1 MREITEKLLTV
12 RNQTK
17 TRSVSFMVICARL
30 VKKQVQSAFPA
41 SYIVSLHLS
50 RSFLV
55 QKIDTFFFSFS
66 QCLYILA
73 NLNEVTVEFNS
84 SSRGF
89 SSFFSY
95 SSSFLPFWHYSRIFH
110 LRGTSS
116 YRLRDLAH
124 PLCHIS
130 CVNTSLLSYRSSTIS
145 FNSYRLTCLWTMS
158 ITSVRKFDII
168 SAKTSKS
175 WYVCFLTKQ
184 IFECLLVLEP
194 LVFF

>member
-1 MREITEKLLTV
+1 
-12 RNQTK
+12 
-17 TRSVSFMVICARL
+17 MVICARL

-89 SSFFSY
+89 SSFFPIL
-95 SSSFLPFWHYSRIFH
+95 LPF
-110 LRGTSS
+110 
-116 YRLRDLAH
+116 YRFGIIQR
-124 PLCHIS
+124 
-130 CVNTSLLSYRSSTIS
+130 
-145 FNSYRLTCLWTMS
+145 FS
-158 ITSVRKFDII
+158 IYEEPARTG
-168 SAKTSKS
+168 
-175 WYVCFLTKQ
+175 
-184 IFECLLVLEP
+184 FET
-194 LVFF
+194 